1 MESPDSRTS
10 SPSPLDDGAAAGP
23 LDRSS
28 LAAWLD
34 ASPSLTDAL
43 RGLGRAARTDVPIL
57 ILGEPGTGRSTLAR
71 AVHRT
76 SPRRD
81 GELVEID
88 PGVVPATLFESDLFG
103 YRAGAFT
110 GAESHS
116 AGRVER
122 AEGGTL
128 LLDHVE
134 EMPLGAQPKLLRLL
148 AERRYSPL
156 GGRERSADVRF
167 LATGATDLEDR
178 VRRGAFRSDL
188 FYRLEVMAFV
198 VPPLRRRLG
207 DLPAILERL
216 LTDLAER
223 LDRPKP
229 TLTEDAVAWMSEYG
243 WPGNL
248 RQLRNVLERAMV
260 VSGDG
265 PLDPEP
271 PRDAASRPQ
280 TLRELE
286 EEHIRRTLAYTR
298 GRQGRAADLLG
309 ISRKALW
316 EKRKRYGIP

>member
-1 MESPDSRTS
+1 MASPADSREAS
-10 SPSPLDDGAAAGP
+10 GAGETAVA
-23 LDRSS
+23 DRSS
-28 LAAWLD
+28 LAAWFE
-34 ASPSLTDAL
+34 ASPSLGPIL
-43 RGLGRAARTDVPIL
+43 RGLERAAVTDVPIL

-71 AVHRT
+71 AVHRS
-76 SPRRD
+76 SPRRE

-110 GAESHS
+110 GAESRGI
-116 AGRVER
+116 GRVER
-122 AEGGTL
+122 ADGGTL

-148 AERRYSPL
+148 AERRYAPL
-156 GGRERSADVRF
+156 GGAEREADVRF
-167 LATGATDLEDR
+167 LATGTTDLKDR
-178 VRRGAFRSDL
+178 VRRGVFRSDL

-198 VPPLRRRLG
+198 LPPLRQRLD
-207 DLPAILERL
+207 DLPQILDRML
-216 LTDLAER
+216 VDLAER
-223 LDRPKP
+223 MERPKP
-229 TLTEDAVAWMSEYG
+229 RLGEKARRWMAEYS

-260 VSGDG
+260 VSDG
-265 PLDPEP
+265 GRLDPEP

-280 TLRELE
+280 TLEELE
-286 EEHIRRTLAYTR
+286 IAHIRRTLAYTR
-298 GRQGRAADLLG
+298 GRQGRAAELLG